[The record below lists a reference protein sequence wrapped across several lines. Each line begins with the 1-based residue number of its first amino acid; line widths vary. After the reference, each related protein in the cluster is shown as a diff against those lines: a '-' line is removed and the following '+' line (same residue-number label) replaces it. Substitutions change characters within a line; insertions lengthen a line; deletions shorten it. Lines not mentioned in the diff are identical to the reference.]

1 MLLYYKDGMSSC
13 GRSSTALSVTLSFSD
28 YTWCNFLVFLCQ
40 LSDQWK
46 NMSKAL
52 TSAGHSL
59 VAVQDNLID
68 VVWTDR
74 PERSSTQ
81 LRTLGLEYT
90 GQCRIHLSH
99 TLTLHVW
106 QFWHKEDSAS
116 NEQF

>member
-1 MLLYYKDGMSSC
+1 MSSC
-13 GRSSTALSVTLSFSD
+13 GCSSAALSRTLSSSD
-28 YTWCNFLVFLCQ
+28 DALCNFLVFSRQ

-74 PERSSTQ
+74 PDRSSTQ

-90 GQCRIHLSH
+90 GQCRIHRSH
-99 TLTLHVW
+99 M
-106 QFWHKEDSAS
+106 
-116 NEQF
+116 